1 MMKLNLH
8 DLHVDILKHNKTY
21 DVFDYIHNGV
31 EFSVMFD
38 VNCEP
43 FKLTF
48 IKKRSTLYLI
58 LDVLAGYK
66 INTYLGDK
74 LKILKDMLEL
84 KDGKTKFS
92 TNKFFEEFNQRI
104 PHGISNEKISKST
117 LSKIYNCEESEKL
130 YIKRLVDWDKH
141 PKSGKNATSE
151 NHEKTRLLYPEI
163 YERIKGKNVSV
174 FYTDK
179 EE

>member
-1 MMKLNLH
+1 MMKLNLYY
-8 DLHVDILKHNKTY
+8 LHMDILKHNKTY
-21 DVFDYIHNGV
+21 DVFDYTHNGI

-38 VNCEP
+38 TNEP

-58 LDVLAGYK
+58 LDVSNDYK
-66 INTYLGDK
+66 INTYLGDR
-74 LKILKDMLEL
+74 LQILKDMLEL

-104 PHGISNEKISKST
+104 PHEISNEKISKST
-117 LSKIYNCEESEKL
+117 LSKIYNCEESDKI
-130 YIKRLVDWDKH
+130 YIKRLLDWDKH
-141 PKSGKNATSE
+141 PKSGRNATPE
-151 NHEKTRLLYPEI
+151 NHEKTRLFYPEI